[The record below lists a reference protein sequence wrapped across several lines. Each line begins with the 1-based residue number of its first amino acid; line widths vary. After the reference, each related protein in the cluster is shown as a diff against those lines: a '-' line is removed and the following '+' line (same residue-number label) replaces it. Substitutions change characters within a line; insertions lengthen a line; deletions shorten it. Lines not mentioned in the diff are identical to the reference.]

1 MNDINIRYIKLVN
14 GEELYTE
21 VIESSAD
28 TIIISNPLS
37 VKTRYDNQLGEYMS
51 ISEWIPVSPIK
62 TYTLNKSHIIV
73 SISVNNTIK
82 QQYIEFFSTTETPS
96 GDNKPSDTFLV
107 IPEDN
112 NIQH

>member
-82 QQYIEFFSTTETPS
+82 QQYIEFFSTPDETPS
-96 GDNKPSDTFLV
+96 GNNKPSETFMVLD
-107 IPEDN
+107 ESN
-112 NIQH
+112 NKH